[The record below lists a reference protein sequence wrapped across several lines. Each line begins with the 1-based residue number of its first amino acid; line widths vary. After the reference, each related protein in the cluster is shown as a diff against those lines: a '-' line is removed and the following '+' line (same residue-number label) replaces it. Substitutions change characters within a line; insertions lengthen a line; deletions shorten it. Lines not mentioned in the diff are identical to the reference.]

1 MKLFSSAQMRAADA
15 AAEAAGIAVA
25 DLMEVAGAQVA
36 QRLLELF
43 PAAQQVLVLCGKGN
57 NGGDGY
63 VAASHLLERGL
74 GVEVLEMSST
84 PATDV
89 AVRARASWLATGQ
102 EPLPLT
108 SDGLGTRLQ
117 GIRPATAVIVDA
129 LFGCGL
135 TGPLAGEVAAVA
147 ALVNDSAIPVLAVD
161 VPSGVSADT
170 PLLPGP
176 HIEAHATVQLAGAKV
191 ASAFY
196 PARAA
201 FTSGLEVDV
210 AASVADIGIP
220 AAILAEL
227 SAITLLTKAAC
238 SQWLPARSPA
248 AHKYSAGTVTVVAGS
263 SSYAGAAEL
272 ACRGAWRGGAGLVRL
287 VGPHRH
293 PAAWPETVYHQLPA
307 EWPPAGLSH
316 GASDACVVG
325 PGLVDVTPALLSA
338 VLGWTQGPV
347 VLDAGALA
355 PEVLWRALSDARPPE
370 SADPNR
376 GATRLVLTPHA
387 GEAARLLA
395 TSAAAVDADPLGSAA
410 RLSQASRAIVVL
422 KGPSTVI
429 AAPDGS
435 TAVST
440 RGHPGMASGG
450 TG

>member
-1 MKLFSSAQMRAADA
+1 
-15 AAEAAGIAVA
+15 
-25 DLMEVAGAQVA
+25 AQVA

-210 AASVADIGIP
+210 AASVPDIGIP
-220 AAILAEL
+220 AAIFAEP
-227 SAITLLTKAAC
+227 SASTLLTKAAC
-238 SQWLPARSPA
+238 CQWLPARSPA

-287 VGPHRH
+287 VGPHR
-293 PAAWPETVYHQLPA
+293 
-307 EWPPAGLSH
+307 
-316 GASDACVVG
+316 
-325 PGLVDVTPALLSA
+325 
-338 VLGWTQGPV
+338 
-347 VLDAGALA
+347 
-355 PEVLWRALSDARPPE
+355 
-370 SADPNR
+370 
-376 GATRLVLTPHA
+376 
-387 GEAARLLA
+387 
-395 TSAAAVDADPLGSAA
+395 
-410 RLSQASRAIVVL
+410 
-422 KGPSTVI
+422 
-429 AAPDGS
+429 
-435 TAVST
+435 
-440 RGHPGMASGG
+440 
-450 TG
+450 